1 MVRRTVIALAALL
14 MAAAAPAAANGPLNF
29 PFPRMHADSRAPGGL
44 MDRHSGGAASL
55 QLRDNKFLATMAK
68 AKVAVKET
76 IDLDKYPKLF
86 GAGGFC
92 AAITH
97 FVTVP
102 LDVVKTRLQVNPGEF
117 SSLGD
122 GISKIYKTSGIPGL
136 FTGVTPTTCGF
147 LLQGSLKYGF
157 YELFKDI
164 QKQNLPQE
172 KGGDKGK
179 LPIPQVMLAATAA
192 EILGTTA
199 LLPFESARIRAVA
212 DPSFAPNMFAS
223 LGKLVRTQGI
233 AGIYGGLIPIMCKQ
247 IPFTIT
253 QFLVFEAAATVIYKE
268 FAKRDFKDVGAK
280 FGTGITFGCGVMS
293 GVAAAIVSQPGDT
306 VLSVMNK
313 APGTNL
319 FQAVQQ
325 LGPAGM
331 YRGLGARCVHVTSFI
346 AAQFL
351 IYDSIKRAFG
361 IEVAGEAAGKAHRA
375 EKKK

>member
-1 MVRRTVIALAALL
+1 
-14 MAAAAPAAANGPLNF
+14 
-29 PFPRMHADSRAPGGL
+29 
-44 MDRHSGGAASL
+44 
-55 QLRDNKFLATMAK
+55 
-68 AKVAVKET
+68 
-76 IDLDKYPKLF
+76 
-86 GAGGFC
+86 
-92 AAITH
+92 
-97 FVTVP
+97 
-102 LDVVKTRLQVNPGEF
+102 
-117 SSLGD
+117 
-122 GISKIYKTSGIPGL
+122 
-136 FTGVTPTTCGF
+136 
-147 LLQGSLKYGF
+147 
-157 YELFKDI
+157 
-164 QKQNLPQE
+164 
-172 KGGDKGK
+172 
-179 LPIPQVMLAATAA
+179 
-192 EILGTTA
+192 
-199 LLPFESARIRAVA
+199 
-212 DPSFAPNMFAS
+212 MFAS

-361 IEVAGEAAGKAHRA
+361 IEVPGPPPAAPDPAPLSCSPAPPAVRSCAHTAACRLLERRRGRRTGLRRRSEADTREFSIPATVSGGHGALPGSRRPVAAARGEAVVLVERR
-375 EKKK
+375 

>member
-1 MVRRTVIALAALL
+1 
-14 MAAAAPAAANGPLNF
+14 
-29 PFPRMHADSRAPGGL
+29 
-44 MDRHSGGAASL
+44 
-55 QLRDNKFLATMAK
+55 
-68 AKVAVKET
+68 
-76 IDLDKYPKLF
+76 
-86 GAGGFC
+86 
-92 AAITH
+92 
-97 FVTVP
+97 
-102 LDVVKTRLQVNPGEF
+102 
-117 SSLGD
+117 
-122 GISKIYKTSGIPGL
+122 
-136 FTGVTPTTCGF
+136 
-147 LLQGSLKYGF
+147 
-157 YELFKDI
+157 
-164 QKQNLPQE
+164 
-172 KGGDKGK
+172 
-179 LPIPQVMLAATAA
+179 
-192 EILGTTA
+192 
-199 LLPFESARIRAVA
+199 VA

-361 IEVAGEAAGKAHRA
+361 IEVPGPPPAAPDPRLSLARLLLPPFARALTPLRAGCWRGGGEGAPG
-375 EKKK
+375 